1 MSFRVTSLCS
11 IALVALMVVS
21 APAFAARKSG
31 SDDAIAAT
39 TPEAFAAQAEG
50 VRKEM
55 QAGGRYSGISA
66 ANRQKVDAQ
75 LDFIGSLLQ
84 RKGSLDALNDQ
95 EKVQLMNAQEQANA
109 ILVGYDDQQLV
120 CEYRRIAG
128 SNRKEKV
135 CQTKREIAAA
145 RDASRDAY
153 RRQTSSFQNQEG
165 MNNPGAR

>member
-1 MSFRVTSLCS
+1 MSFRIISLGF
-11 IALVALMVVS
+11 IAAVALTAVS
-21 APAFAARKSG
+21 VPAFAASKSKT
-31 SDDAIAAT
+31 DDAIAAT
-39 TPEAFAAQAEG
+39 TSEAFAAQAAE
-50 VRKEM
+50 VRKDM
-55 QAGGRYSGISA
+55 DAGGRYGNISS

-75 LDFIGSLLQ
+75 LDFIASLLQ
-84 RKGSLDALNDQ
+84 RKGSVDALNDQ
-95 EKVQLMNAQEQANA
+95 EKVQLLNAQEQANS